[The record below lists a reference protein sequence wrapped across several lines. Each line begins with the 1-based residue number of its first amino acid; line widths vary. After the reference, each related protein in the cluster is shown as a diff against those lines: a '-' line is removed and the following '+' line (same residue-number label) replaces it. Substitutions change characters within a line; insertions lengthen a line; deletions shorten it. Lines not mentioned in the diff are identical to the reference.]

1 MTQKIKKLAFA
12 ALALA
17 PLATFAQDAGGVS
30 IPDSGVDIEGYIS
43 SGITEMGSV
52 VAVALGGFVCF
63 LMVKKAM
70 GWIRRAF

>member
-1 MTQKIKKLAFA
+1 MKEKLRKLAFVSLA
-12 ALALA
+12 AS
-17 PLATFAQDAGGVS
+17 PLATFAQEASVT
-30 IPDSGVDIEGYIS
+30 IPESGVDIEGYIS

-63 LMVKKAM
+63 LLVKKAM